1 MRIFSGFILYITI
14 VSVLYA
20 TNEVWSQT
28 NIKRYTASYDIDT
41 PTGREAMELDR

>member
-20 TNEVWSQT
+20 TNEVWPKAEYDRVEASLITRMQT
-28 NIKRYTASYDIDT
+28 DAR
-41 PTGREAMELDR
+41 